1 MWMKRRQ
8 GQRGGASETRNGW
21 IGPLMKSEEE
31 ETPLSHWRQ
40 VTGASGTSSAP
51 TGTHLQVQTSC
62 PLLSA
67 RPGSDP
73 VLTLSIC
80 PSGT

>member
-1 MWMKRRQ
+1 MWMKRRRGQ
-8 GQRGGASETRNGW
+8 GGGASETLNGW

-31 ETPLSHWRQ
+31 ETPLF
-40 VTGASGTSSAP
+40 TGASGTSLAP

-67 RPGSDP
+67 
-73 VLTLSIC
+73 
-80 PSGT
+80 